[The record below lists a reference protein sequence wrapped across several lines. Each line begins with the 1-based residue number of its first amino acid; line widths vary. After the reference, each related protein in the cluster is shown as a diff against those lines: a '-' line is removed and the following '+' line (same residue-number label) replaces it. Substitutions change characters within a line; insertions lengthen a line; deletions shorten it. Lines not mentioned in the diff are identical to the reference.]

1 MMLLWVANISSIKI
15 YVVSGYQWQICRTGN
30 GNFRDSNLWTAW
42 WEFLQRSWGLL
53 EHIDLITAQNFSAPL
68 SFPMIYSITLQFTY
82 HCPPK
87 YKLYLVFRSSE
98 FQFTFPFPLSLYSIS
113 LISGF
118 NTRIFIDILF

>member
-1 MMLLWVANISSIKI
+1 MLFLGTSDR
-15 YVVSGYQWQICRTGN
+15 YVEQAMGTSVTQIFELRGESF
-30 GNFRDSNLWTAW
+30 FRDHEVCWSTLIL
-42 WEFLQRSWGLL
+42 ELL
-53 EHIDLITAQNFSAPL
+53 KTSLL

-87 YKLYLVFRSSE
+87 YKIYLVFRSSE